1 MKIFSLILGLLLA
14 MTPLHAQVYKW
25 TDGEGRVHYTDKP
38 HPNAEKIIL
47 PDAQSYSTPP
57 EAPQQSVFKQNADEE
72 KKMDDYSLVITD
84 PQNQAT
90 IRNNQGYVPV
100 KVSVEPDLRE
110 GYTLQMT
117 FDGQELG
124 KPQAS
129 PMFTLNNVLRG
140 SHTLRVKLLN
150 PEGVIVGT
158 TEQVTIFMHRP
169 RVGMVP
175 GTRRQQTQ

>member
-1 MKIFSLILGLLLA
+1 MKTLSLILGLLLA

-25 TDGEGRVHYTDKP
+25 TDSEGRVHYTDKP

-47 PDAQSYSTPP
+47 PDVQSFSTPP
-57 EAPQQSVFKQNADEE
+57 QAPQQPVPEQDANAE
-72 KKMDDYSLVITD
+72 KEPDDYSLAITE

-90 IRNNQGYVPV
+90 IRNNQGYLPV
-100 KVSVEPDLRE
+100 MVSVEPDLRE
-110 GYTLQMT
+110 DYKLQMI
-117 FDGQELG
+117 FDGQDLG
-124 KPQAS
+124 NPQES

-150 PEGVIVGT
+150 PEGVVVET

-175 GTRRQQTQ
+175 GTRRQKTQ